1 MPTTIQGHTT
11 IPELTDYEYNE
22 ICYNAASN
30 KLISGHYI
38 SQVCDLLNKCGI
50 EVSTTS
56 TYDENVS
63 SAVFKFQQEH
73 GLNATG
79 NLNTQTLQAIIYQA
93 DKMSDT
99 VEDDEESADDTTEE
113 KSELPKYNSFF
124 DDNKYKMHR
133 RNNKDI
139 KIVFGNDSITKTIK
153 NVFMM
158 DVSLEVDTSGNPVSE
173 IYQFVAQ
180 DIVESDEIDDLYKYT

>member
-30 KLISGHYI
+30 KLISGNYI

-50 EVSTTS
+50 EVSTTN

-63 SAVFKFQQEH
+63 SAVFKFQQEY

-124 DDNKYKMHR
+124 DNDKYKMHR

-139 KIVFGNDSITKTIK
+139 KIVFGNNSITKTIK